1 MRNPENESAR
11 FLISLYLAIQNI
23 FIVYLGIIEGMC
35 RRRKRILPILVL
47 VVVYITRVALNE
59 ATALVPVLVRQI
71 MTE

>member
-1 MRNPENESAR
+1 MYNLR
-11 FLISLYLAIQNI
+11 
-23 FIVYLGIIEGMC
+23 IIEGMC
-35 RRRKRILPILVL
+35 RRRKRILSILVL